1 MFGFGGL
8 GEILFIAFLA
18 MLIFGPEKL
27 PEIGRTLAK
36 AMAEVRK
43 ASNEL
48 KRTLNSELAVVEQER
63 NARRIQELDAA
74 ATTAPLG
81 YIPPPPMMPT
91 APPPDTQPVTP
102 GGFAA
107 NTLAVPETTTPVE
120 PAALA
125 EPAASVASEP
135 VASEAAVGAAPE
147 PASIPA
153 HPAVAAEP
161 AAQHALFPPY
171 GEGHA
176 PHHAPPADGDAP

>member
-8 GEILFIAFLA
+8 SDILFIAFLA
-18 MLIFGPEKL
+18 MLIFGPKKL

-36 AMAEVRK
+36 AIAEVRK

-48 KRTLNSELAVVEQER
+48 KRTLNSELAVVEQEN

-74 ATTAPLG
+74 AATAPLG
-81 YIPPPPMMPT
+81 YVPPPPMMPT

-107 NTLAVPETTTPVE
+107 SSLALPETAAPVE

-125 EPAASVASEP
+125 EPGAP
-135 VASEAAVGAAPE
+135 VASAPVAFEAGVGAAAE
-147 PASIPA
+147 SASIPA
-153 HPAVAAEP
+153 HSAVAAEP

-176 PHHAPPADGDAP
+176 PPHAPPADGEAP